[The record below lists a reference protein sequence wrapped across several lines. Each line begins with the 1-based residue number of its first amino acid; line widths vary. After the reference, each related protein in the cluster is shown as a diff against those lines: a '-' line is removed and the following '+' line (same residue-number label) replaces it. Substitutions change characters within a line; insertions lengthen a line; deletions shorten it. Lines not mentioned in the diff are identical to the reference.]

1 MLNRA
6 SDDRSPRIAPQQ
18 GGDEAVPADSA
29 RLLLVGELLVHLLD
43 EERQRQD
50 GRPGDESPETRVF
63 RELIKCMSGKCEL
76 VGAGSIEDA
85 IRQLRQGRFAGVFSD
100 AGDFRPLE
108 KALLGQQASQILDT
122 VGEGVCIVDSSG
134 RCSWMNRKMRAW
146 PARIHEQ
153 VRRVCGEAFRHFS
166 TVVAG
171 AAGSSPAGTVSKR
184 YQVNV
189 DDEQFLEL
197 IASPVVAP
205 NGEPVQIVAV
215 VFDATGT
222 RKLQQKL
229 DAIDKAGAQ
238 LVKIESE
245 AVESMNMAER
255 LKLLEEK
262 VISVTR
268 ELMHFDHFQIRL
280 IDPRTGRLELVVAS
294 GLPQEALDLEL
305 YSDTE
310 ANGISGYVARTG
322 RSYICADVQR
332 DPRFL
337 PGLEGARSSLTVPL
351 TLDDKVIGVFNIES
365 RRTAAFTEDDRQFA
379 EIFGRYV
386 AIALSILKL
395 IVTER
400 AATNKKV
407 ADDVCAEV
415 AGPLNDIALDA
426 ANLLD
431 EFIGEEALRDKLQS
445 ILANVEAIRGSLREA
460 GKGPQTVLGTRELED
475 EPPPDPALAG
485 SRILL
490 VDDEPTIRDT
500 IASVLRK
507 YRVNVVVETSG
518 QKAIDRLRASVDKAP
533 AFDLIL
539 SDIKMPDKTGYDVF
553 AAARRLPDP
562 PPVILMT
569 GFGYDPNHCIVR
581 ASQEGLH
588 AVLFK
593 PFRVEALIA
602 EVRRAVS
609 RIPA

>member
-1 MLNRA
+1 MP
-6 SDDRSPRIAPQQ
+6 DRIPEHRSESPAPAQ
-18 GGDEAVPADSA
+18 GAAEPAKI
-29 RLLLVGELLVHLLD
+29 LLVGEALVHLLRD
-43 EERQRQD
+43 RMAREA
-50 GRPGDESPETRVF
+50 GHHPHPGEHADATGFGPLIEAM
-63 RELIKCMSGKCEL
+63 REKCQL
-76 VGAGSIEDA
+76 VPAGSIEEA

-134 RCSWMNRKMRAW
+134 RSSWMNRKMRMW
-146 PARIHEQ
+146 PPKIHEQ
-153 VRRVCGEAFRHFS
+153 VRRVCGEAFKHFTNS
-166 TVVAG
+166 AR
-171 AAGSSPAGTVSKR
+171 GSAEGSPAGTISR
-184 YQVNV
+184 RFHINV

-197 IASPVVAP
+197 IASPVVTP
-205 NGEPVQIVAV
+205 SGEPVQVVAV
-215 VFDATGT
+215 VFDATGH
-222 RKLQQKL
+222 RRLQQKL

-245 AVESMNMAER
+245 AVENMNMAER

-280 IDPRTGRLELVVAS
+280 IDPRSGKLELVVAS

-305 YSDTE
+305 FSHTE
-310 ANGISGYVARTG
+310 ANGISGFVARTG
-322 RSYICADVQR
+322 RSYICPDVQR

-351 TLDDKVIGVFNIES
+351 TLYDKVVGVFDIES

-431 EFIGEEALRDKLQS
+431 EFIGEEALREKLQN
-445 ILANVEAIRGSLREA
+445 ILNNVEAIRGSLREA
-460 GKGPQTVLGTRELED
+460 GKGPQTVLGTREIEAQ
-475 EPPPDPALAG
+475 PPPDPQLAG
-485 SRILL
+485 VRILL

-507 YRVNVVVETSG
+507 YRVDVTVETSG
-518 QKAIDRLRASVDKAP
+518 QGAIDRLRASVDKAP
-533 AFDLIL
+533 AYDLVL

-553 AAARRLPDP
+553 AAARRLSDP

-581 ASQEGLH
+581 ASQEGLQ

-593 PFRVEALIA
+593 PFRVENLLA
-602 EVRRAVS
+602 EVRRAVG
-609 RIPA
+609 RVPA

>member
-1 MLNRA
+1 M
-6 SDDRSPRIAPQQ
+6 QQ
-18 GGDEAVPADSA
+18 HDEAVERAKI
-29 RLLLVGELLVHLLD
+29 LLVGEALVQLLRQSNRRHSGEEVAHEPHPHHPEHD
-43 EERQRQD
+43 EGEMRAFFD
-50 GRPGDESPETRVF
+50 LIESMRD
-63 RELIKCMSGKCEL
+63 KCQL
-76 VGAGSIEDA
+76 VPAGSIEEA
-85 IRQLRQGRFAGVFSD
+85 LRQLKQDRFAGVFSD

-122 VGEGVCIVDSSG
+122 VGEGVAIVDSGG
-134 RCSWMNRKMRAW
+134 RSTWMNRKMRSW
-146 PARIHEQ
+146 PGRIHEQ
-153 VRRVCGEAFRHFS
+153 VRRICGEAFKHFS
-166 TVVAG
+166 SAAAQREASAAS
-171 AAGSSPAGTVSKR
+171 AAGTISRR
-184 YQVNV
+184 YHINV

-205 NGEPVQIVAV
+205 NGEPVQVVAV
-215 VFDATGT
+215 VFDATGH
-222 RKLQQKL
+222 RRLQQKL

-238 LVKIESE
+238 LVRIESE

-268 ELMHFDHFQIRL
+268 DLMHFDHFQIRL
-280 IDPRTGRLELVVAS
+280 IDPRSTRLELVVAS

-305 YSDTE
+305 FSDTE

-322 RSYICADVQR
+322 RSYICPDVER

-351 TLDDKVIGVFNIES
+351 TLHDKIVGVFNIES

-386 AIALSILKL
+386 AIALSILNL

-431 EFIGEEALRDKLQS
+431 EFIGEEALRDKLQD
-445 ILANVEAIRGSLREA
+445 ILRNVDAIRGSLREA
-460 GKGPQTVLGTRELED
+460 GKGPQTVLGTREVEA

-485 SRILL
+485 ARVLL

-500 IASVLRK
+500 IANVLRK
-507 YRVNVVVETSG
+507 YKMNVVVETNG
-518 QKAIDRLRASVDKAP
+518 QKAIDRLRQSVDAAP
-533 AFDLIL
+533 AFDLVL
-539 SDIKMPDKTGYDVF
+539 SDIKMPEKTGYDVF
-553 AAARRLPDP
+553 AAARRLPHP

-581 ASQEGLH
+581 ASQEGLQ

-593 PFRVEALIA
+593 PFRVESLLM
-602 EVRRAVS
+602 EVRRALGRAVH
-609 RIPA
+609 A

>member
-1 MLNRA
+1 M
-6 SDDRSPRIAPQQ
+6 
-18 GGDEAVPADSA
+18 
-29 RLLLVGELLVHLLD
+29 LLVGEALARALRASNARALGGEAEPVSKAPDSNTFEELV
-43 EERQRQD
+43 
-50 GRPGDESPETRVF
+50 ESMR
-63 RELIKCMSGKCEL
+63 GKCQL
-76 VGAGSIEDA
+76 VPASSIEEA
-85 IRQLRQGRFAGVFSD
+85 LRQLKHGRFAGVFSD

-134 RCSWMNRKMRAW
+134 RSTWMNRKMRGW
-146 PARIHEQ
+146 PGRIHEQ
-153 VRRVCGEAFRHFS
+153 VRRVCGEAFKHFS
-166 TVVAG
+166 AASHG
-171 AAGSSPAGTVSKR
+171 ATSPAGTISKR
-184 YQVNV
+184 YHLNL

-197 IASPVVAP
+197 IASPVVTP
-205 NGEPVQIVAV
+205 SGEPVQVVAV
-215 VFDATGT
+215 VFDATGH
-222 RKLQQKL
+222 RRLQQKL

-280 IDPRTGRLELVVAS
+280 IDPRTGKLELVVAS

-305 YSDTE
+305 YTDAE
-310 ANGISGYVARTG
+310 ANGISGFVAKMG
-322 RSYICADVQR
+322 RSYICPDVER

-337 PGLEGARSSLTVPL
+337 PGLHGARSSLTVPL
-351 TLDDKVIGVFNIES
+351 TLYDKVVGVFNIES

-426 ANLLD
+426 ATLLD
-431 EFIGEEALRDKLQS
+431 EFIGEDALREKLQS
-445 ILANVEAIRGSLREA
+445 ILGNVEAIRGSLREA
-460 GKGPQTVLGTRELED
+460 GKGPQTVLGTREIEA
-475 EPPPDPALAG
+475 EPPPDPQLAG
-485 SRILL
+485 VRILL

-518 QKAIDRLRASVDKAP
+518 VGAIDRLRQSVDSAP
-533 AFDLIL
+533 AFDLVL

-581 ASQEGLH
+581 ASQEGLQ

-593 PFRVEALIA
+593 PFRVESLLA
-602 EVRRAVS
+602 ELRRAVS
-609 RIPA
+609 PAARA